1 MSTLNQNSNRI
12 KNATP
17 LRTTNDIIDTKSRS
31 LQEKCDNQLPDYET
45 LRNNNL
51 KEINQ
56 YYNAILGKYKNN
68 YSSYLS
74 KINSPDNDE
83 RQNALTQLKPV
94 VKSYNEHLIK
104 INKEMIAKVNLTND
118 LLVKQKEEIDEK
130 RRIVKSN
137 YQKIDDLKDHNK
149 MLRQENNSRSSNL
162 HQSKELINNNIY
174 YKYGVIGLNLLMLV
188 IIIALLV
195 YLFSV

>member
-1 MSTLNQNSNRI
+1 MSTLNQNSNRV

-17 LRTTNDIIDTKSRS
+17 LRTTNDIIDTKNRS
-31 LQEKCDNQLPDYET
+31 SQEKCDNQLPDYET

-51 KEINQ
+51 KEINK

-83 RQNALTQLKPV
+83 RQNALTQIKPM
-94 VKSYNEHLIK
+94 VKSYNDHLIK

-130 RRIVKSN
+130 RRIVKTN
-137 YQKIDDLKDHNK
+137 YQKIDDLKEHNK

-162 HQSKELINNNIY
+162 HQSAELLNNNNY
-174 YKYGVIGLNLLMLV
+174 YKYGVIGLNLLML
-188 IIIALLV
+188 IIVVALLI

>member
-1 MSTLNQNSNRI
+1 MSTLNQNSNRV

-17 LRTTNDIIDTKSRS
+17 LRTTNDIIDTKNRS

-45 LRNNNL
+45 LRDNNL

-118 LLVKQKEEIDEK
+118 LLVKQKDEIDEK

-137 YQKIDDLKDHNK
+137 YQKIDDLKEHNK

-162 HQSKELINNNIY
+162 HQSRELINNNTY
-174 YKYGVIGLNLLMLV
+174 YKYGVIGLNILMLV
-188 IIIALLV
+188 IIVALLV
-195 YLFSV
+195 YLFSA